1 MKLLL
6 DQNISFR
13 LIQII
18 SSVFSSVSSLREH
31 GLHNA
36 TDKQIWNFA
45 KSENLII
52 VSKDSDFHQLSFLHG
67 APPKVIWVKRANCST
82 LAIAQLLIDK
92 AAEIKKF
99 AEDAQAAFLILD

>member
-6 DQNISFR
+6 DQNLSFR
-13 LIQII
+13 IIQII
-18 SSVFSSVSSLREH
+18 SRVFPSVSSLKEQ

-36 TDKQIWNFA
+36 SDKKIWDFA
-45 KSENLII
+45 RSENLII

-67 APPKVIWVKRANCST
+67 APPKVIWVRRANCST
-82 LAIAQLLIDK
+82 LAIAQLLIDN
-92 AAEIKKF
+92 ADEIKKF